1 MDSANATV
9 LHVAAAYGHDE
20 VVAELISV
28 KANIAAKDLEGKTPL
43 VMGQGEKR
51 ERKKS
56 LLFVLC
62 FALLFFF
69 LFGIL
74 SHFLVCILFFL
85 FLFLVWGRAHRLL
98 AAAQS
103 GRLSTVQ
110 RLLTLAGDQA
120 EQLLAHHDSHG
131 NNALH
136 LAVSQG
142 HTDMAS
148 FLLANHSDP
157 NAKNINGNTALH
169 LAGRK
174 SKFLMLLSLRD
185 GRQVQPLALH
195 DG

>member
-1 MDSANATV
+1 MCTRTNEQFDAVPSCA
-9 LHVAAAYGHDE
+9 G
-20 VVAELISV
+20 
-28 KANIAAKDLEGKTPL
+28 
-43 VMGQGEKR
+43 
-51 ERKKS
+51 
-56 LLFVLC
+56 
-62 FALLFFF
+62 
-69 LFGIL
+69 
-74 SHFLVCILFFL
+74 
-85 FLFLVWGRAHRLL
+85 L

-157 NAKNINGNTALH
+157 NAKTSTATRHSTSPVGN
-169 LAGRK
+169 RN
-174 SKFLMLLSLRD
+174 S
-185 GRQVQPLALH
+185 
-195 DG
+195 